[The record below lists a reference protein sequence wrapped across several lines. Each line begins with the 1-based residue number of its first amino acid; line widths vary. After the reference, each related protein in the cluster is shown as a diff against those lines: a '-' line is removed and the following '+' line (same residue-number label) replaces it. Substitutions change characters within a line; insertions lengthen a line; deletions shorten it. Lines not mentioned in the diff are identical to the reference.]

1 MPNSPDLNVLDLE
14 FFSAIQL
21 LQQMKVAKTIDELIQ
36 IVPKAFDDISSQ
48 DSKKFSHS
56 KKA

>member
-1 MPNSPDLNVLDLE
+1 
-14 FFSAIQL
+14 
-21 LQQMKVAKTIDELIQ
+21 MKVAKTIDELIQ